1 MGGGMLAHYVCE
13 AGADCGLASAVAVS
27 APVDYRAIIAS
38 MSGSLTGRFFERVL
52 VETVKRHFRPHTALF
67 QGVDGVS
74 VEGALRART
83 IREWHESVTCPLRGI
98 ESSAEFVSSVSFS
111 HLLPRTAIPL
121 LLINAESDPICP
133 AASIPV
139 RTALENENLLFCHTR
154 GGGHTAFMTGLWPFG
169 DGRTADAAWDT
180 SAALEFTDAVLRQR
194 QQPLDALQ
202 SATAEL
208 SPTVARTLAS
218 ASLVRERKLAPQPA
232 LLAARGHLAMHD
244 LRA

>member
-38 MSGSLTGRFFERVL
+38 MSGSLPGRFFERVL

-67 QGVDGVS
+67 QGVGGVS

-98 ESSAEFVSSVSFS
+98 GSSAEFVSSVSFS

-133 AASIPV
+133 ASSIPV
-139 RTALENENLLFCHTR
+139 GAALENENLLFCHTR

-169 DGRTADAAWDT
+169 DGCSADAAWDT
-180 SAALEFTDAVLRQR
+180 SAALEFTDAVLQQR
-194 QQPLDALQ
+194 QQPDAL
-202 SATAEL
+202 T
-208 SPTVARTLAS
+208 SPTLGLPPTVTSYVAS
-218 ASLVRERKLAPQPA
+218 VSHVRDRKLEHQPA
-232 LLAARGHLAMHD
+232 PLAAHRHGAMHF